1 MPTVAERFKRSWNAF
16 IGRGPTIIQPDYSG
30 SSYRPDKRYFRNSAQ
45 SIIGFVYNRIAI
57 DVAAIDIRHVIT
69 DENGSYKK
77 TLDSPLNDCFAL
89 EANIDQT
96 GRALVQDIA
105 MSMFDEGAVAVVP
118 TDCDVNSDRTE
129 VLGAKVYSLRVGRI
143 TTWYPYSVRVEVYNE
158 RTGRKEEITLPKTL
172 VAIIENPFYSIMNE
186 PNSTLQRLLRTISDL
201 NAYNG
206 NNTSG
211 KLDLIIQLPYVIKS
225 ELRRKEAE
233 KRRQELEDQLNG
245 SKYGVAYAD
254 GTERIIQLNRSLENN
269 LWQQVKELTEQLY
282 SQLGITASIFDGTA
296 DEATM
301 INYHTRSI
309 EPVVSAICLEVKRK
323 FLTRTAITQGQS
335 IKYFR
340 DPFKLVPV
348 SQLADIADK
357 FTRNEIL
364 SSNELRAAVGYRP
377 VDNPRADELRNKNIN
392 MSNKEFDDQYAFART
407 RDDESDE
414 TVNEN
419 EEGDQN
425 EQEMGLLRM
434 GD

>member
-16 IGRGPTIIQPDYSG
+16 IGRDPIIIQPDYSG

-57 DVAAIDIRHVIT
+57 DVAAIDICHVIT

-158 RTGRKEEITLPKTL
+158 RTGRKEEIILPKTL

-301 INYHTRSI
+301 INYYTRSI